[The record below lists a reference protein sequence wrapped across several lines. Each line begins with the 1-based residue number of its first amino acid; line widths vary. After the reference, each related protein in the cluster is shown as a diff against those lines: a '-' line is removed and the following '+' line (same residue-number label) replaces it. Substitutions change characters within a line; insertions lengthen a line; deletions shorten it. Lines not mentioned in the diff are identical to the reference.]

1 MEIDLGQMV
10 GKAMV
15 EELNALM
22 ATKTWTLLPPPKA
35 TNIIGRTWRVKQ
47 KADGS
52 LDRCKA
58 RLVAKGRRRWQRI
71 KAPSYILCL
80 KV

>member
-1 MEIDLGQMV
+1 
-10 GKAMV
+10 MV

-47 KADGS
+47 KAE
-52 LDRCKA
+52 DRKS
-58 RLVAKGRRRWQRI
+58 V
-71 KAPSYILCL
+71 
-80 KV
+80 V